1 MLSPQLCQ
9 KPRGWDYIVA
19 PVPPLSNWPNQMMK
33 EVGSQI
39 SPRPKLD
46 IEWLVIWGSKE
57 IWLRHSNFLVSLFNE
72 LATLK
77 DLPFRDYMCLN
88 SRRQKVIA
96 LISFYFPP
104 SELYGNDS
112 IMLIFILFIFSTFHG
127 CWNRHL
133 TNSCGRKRGAKEWTN
148 KWRGEKKAI
157 LWHNL
162 KYS

>member
-1 MLSPQLCQ
+1 MPVAWKVMGESTWFYNQIIFLFNTRVFWVLLLSDTHKPGDQPPDANFYATSHAEQMLSPQLCQ

-46 IEWLVIWGSKE
+46 IEWLVIWVSKE

-104 SELYGNDS
+104 SELY
-112 IMLIFILFIFSTFHG
+112 
-127 CWNRHL
+127 
-133 TNSCGRKRGAKEWTN
+133 AE
-148 KWRGEKKAI
+148 
-157 LWHNL
+157 
-162 KYS
+162 